1 MSFVSTFCLVQCN
14 EVVRPQHSQ
23 CQCLLQ
29 VLPPPN
35 SCISFMAIIKNKKN
49 HQFPFKQQT
58 VLLVVYIKQL
68 ETPEQPTVISGL
80 QTWKTFP
87 WPERVLI
94 HLWLDTGDRDSVS
107 MSVLRG
113 WTRNSAVWVYSIQL
127 SFTPHFLENHYFLTS
142 D

>member
-68 ETPEQPTVISGL
+68 ETPELLFLVYKLEKP
-80 QTWKTFP
+80 FP
-87 WPERVLI
+87 DL
-94 HLWLDTGDRDSVS
+94 
-107 MSVLRG
+107 
-113 WTRNSAVWVYSIQL
+113 SAC
-127 SFTPHFLENHYFLTS
+127 
-142 D
+142 